1 MAKLPNWLHFDPNVM
16 TVSGIPN
23 KEENVELLLT
33 GTDKD
38 GHSASTPLQV
48 RVKEGFLALQ
58 RCTCQHST
66 VPESVC
72 N

>member
-1 MAKLPNWLHFDPNVM
+1 M

-23 KEENVELLLT
+23 KEQNVELLLT

-48 RVKEGFLALQ
+48 RVKEGFLAQPSLV
-58 RCTCQHST
+58 QHAFIVTASE
-66 VPESVC
+66 VFKQLFFSSGWSAI
-72 N
+72 